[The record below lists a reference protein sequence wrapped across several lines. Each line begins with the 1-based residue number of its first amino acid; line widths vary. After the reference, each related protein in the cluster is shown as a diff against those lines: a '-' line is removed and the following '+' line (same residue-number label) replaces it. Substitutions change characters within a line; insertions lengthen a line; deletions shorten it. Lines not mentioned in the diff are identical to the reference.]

1 MVGFPKI
8 WLLRHGET
16 HWNAQGRIQG
26 QLESDLT
33 ALGKEQAQAQARIMA
48 PVLAANPACFVS
60 PLGRAQQTAQIALG
74 GRSFTTDQ
82 RLAEA
87 YAGAL
92 QGLTRPE
99 ADSRWPGIIAANPNS
114 LDLFCEA
121 PDGEGYASFL
131 ARISDFMTHLRGPSV
146 VVAHG
151 LLGQVIRGLVLGLE
165 RRDMAVLPNEQGC
178 VYLLENGT
186 ETVLR

>member
-1 MVGFPKI
+1 MVDFPTI

-16 HWNAQGRIQG
+16 HWNAAGRIQG

-33 ALGKEQAQAQARIMA
+33 DLGKEQAQAQARIMA
-48 PVLAANPACFVS
+48 PILEANPPCFVS

-74 GRSFTTDQ
+74 GRDFVTDP

-87 YAGAL
+87 YAGTL

-99 ADSRWPGIIAANPNS
+99 ADARWPGIIAANPNS
-114 LDLFCEA
+114 LELFCEA
-121 PDGEGYASFL
+121 PEGEGYASFQG
-131 ARISDFMTHLRGPSV
+131 RIADFMAHLSGPSV

-151 LLGQVIRGLVLGLE
+151 LLGQVIRGLVRGLE
-165 RRDMAVLPNEQGC
+165 RREMGMLPNEQGC
-178 VYLLENGT
+178 VYVLENGT